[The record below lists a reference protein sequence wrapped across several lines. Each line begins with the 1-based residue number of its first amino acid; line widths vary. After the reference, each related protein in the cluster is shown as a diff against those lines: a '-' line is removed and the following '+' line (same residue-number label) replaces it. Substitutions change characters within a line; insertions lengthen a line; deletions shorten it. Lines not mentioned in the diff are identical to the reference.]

1 MGLGSPRGL
10 PSIQEGHAHTDAQAQ
25 AHQMGETDAW
35 VPNLHP
41 SLLPPDSGNGVAH
54 DRLL

>member
-10 PSIQEGHAHTDAQAQ
+10 PSIQEGHAQAQ

-41 SLLPPDSGNGVAH
+41 SLLPPDSGNGMAH